1 VTGDGGDD
9 GARDGRTAD
18 ASGDGTPTDDPER
31 AATLREVAREIRDD
45 SDESERLAA
54 ILYRVSD
61 LYDPDEETDT
71 ESVYRNMRTI
81 LRVTERGTLARD
93 RE

>member
-1 VTGDGGDD
+1 VTGDGDGDPERA
-9 GARDGRTAD
+9 GGVAD
-18 ASGDGTPTDDPER
+18 ATVDTTPDDDPER
-31 AATLREVAREIRDD
+31 AATLREVAREIRAD

-54 ILYRVSD
+54 ILFRVSD

-71 ESVYRNMRTI
+71 ESVYRNMRNI